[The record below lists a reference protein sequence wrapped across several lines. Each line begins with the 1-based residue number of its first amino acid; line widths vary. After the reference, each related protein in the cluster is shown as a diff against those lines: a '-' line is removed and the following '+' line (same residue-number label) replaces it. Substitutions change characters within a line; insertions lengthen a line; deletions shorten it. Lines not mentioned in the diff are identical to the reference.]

1 MSFHGNKDLLL
12 KLQGTLL
19 QSRYERKN
27 TGGHAFFRTS
37 DDIQPSNHG
46 DQARDRKQKR
56 EKET

>member
-1 MSFHGNKDLLL
+1 MSFYGNKDILL

-19 QSRYERKN
+19 QSRYARKN
-27 TGGHAFFRTS
+27 TCGHALFRTS
-37 DDIQPSNHG
+37 DDIQPSNYG

>member
-1 MSFHGNKDLLL
+1 MSVYGNQDLLF

-27 TGGHAFFRTS
+27 TCGNALFRTS
-37 DDIQPSNHG
+37 DDIQPSNYG